1 MEKRKYGQWSEEN
14 LQQAIAAYKNGDY
27 GLNECSRVYVQKR
40 PQKIVGLKGKLQVG
54 TITSGE
60 RGVNTTMVVC
70 VNAAGVYAPP
80 MIIFKRKRWNDDLK
94 VGAPSGSLVTISD
107 TVGNAV
113 SAFQHSG
120 IWPVNRHVFKDSDFA
135 PADALVTHEAT
146 PTAPG
151 HSRSSS
157 SCRADENVTSV
168 TPSAKS
174 PDTSKDNF
182 TKALIEISP
191 LPAPNF
197 LPTRKRTRDTGAQ
210 KATVLTSSPY
220 KSELEASKNKNK
232 LPKKEQQTKK
242 ALFKDTK
249 GTVNKRVTFMS
260 QNKTLTDQSWL
271 CEICEM
277 ETEEDMIQ
285 CMYCRNWYHTVC
297 AGVSA
302 NKKIFYCINCK

>member
-1 MEKRKYGQWSEEN
+1 
-14 LQQAIAAYKNGDY
+14 
-27 GLNECSRVYVQKR
+27 
-40 PQKIVGLKGKLQVG
+40 
-54 TITSGE
+54 
-60 RGVNTTMVVC
+60 
-70 VNAAGVYAPP
+70 
-80 MIIFKRKRWNDDLK
+80 
-94 VGAPSGSLVTISD
+94 
-107 TVGNAV
+107 
-113 SAFQHSG
+113 
-120 IWPVNRHVFKDSDFA
+120 
-135 PADALVTHEAT
+135 
-146 PTAPG
+146 
-151 HSRSSS
+151 
-157 SCRADENVTSV
+157 
-168 TPSAKS
+168 PSAKS

-249 GTVNKRVTFMS
+249 GKVNKRVKFMS

-285 CMYCRNWYHTVC
+285 CMDCRNWY
-297 AGVSA
+297 
-302 NKKIFYCINCK
+302 